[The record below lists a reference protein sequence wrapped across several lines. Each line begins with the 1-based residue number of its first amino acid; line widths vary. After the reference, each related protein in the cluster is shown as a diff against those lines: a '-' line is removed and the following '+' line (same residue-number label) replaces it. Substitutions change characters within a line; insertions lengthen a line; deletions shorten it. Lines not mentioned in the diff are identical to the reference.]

1 MSVNWGKTCQRRK
14 RALALTAFHWEID
27 CKGLRSRSEKI
38 NIWRVFTKLEDY
50 VLEYQRGKECIFKIS
65 PTQSSLEGSVVLLP
79 RVPCFYG
86 SDSKRVTFLDGS
98 QSFEVDSLFLLQM
111 QKQLRSLRYV
121 LTWSPMV
128 FCHLR
133 LSYLWS
139 ESDHST
145 HVLKIRRSC
154 CFEIDYG
161 NNSR

>member
-50 VLEYQRGKECIFKIS
+50 DLEYQRVKECIFTIS

-86 SDSKRVTFLDGS
+86 SDSKRVTFLDGF
-98 QSFEVDSLFLLQM
+98 QSFEVDSLFLRYRCKNNCDHFDM
-111 QKQLRSLRYV
+111 CSLEVRWFSVIWGWVICGLKVIIARMSSKYA
-121 LTWSPMV
+121 
-128 FCHLR
+128 
-133 LSYLWS
+133 
-139 ESDHST
+139 DHV
-145 HVLKIRRSC
+145 VLK
-154 CFEIDYG
+154 
-161 NNSR
+161 